1 MVEGYSKV
9 EREGGDDAEENA
21 DADDNAGEGV
31 EDFGSP
37 KSEKEKPS
45 LEGEEFS
52 PVFEEITAQAKNC
65 SFAR

>member
-9 EREGGDDAEENA
+9 EREGGDDAEENG
-21 DADDNAGEGV
+21 DGDGNAGEGV

-37 KSEKEKPS
+37 KSEKPS
-45 LEGEEFS
+45 LDGEEFS
-52 PVFEEITAQAKNC
+52 PVFEEITAQANKV